1 MYLTIYIVSENTT
14 LVVNLQPTCWV
25 DQLCMEFCVEICK
38 SVIDLK
44 EKSGWNYR
52 KQFWKQF
59 KMLCIRR
66 LQNMKYWNHF
76 STKTIMWTFYA
87 TIGFIVSKYIS
98 NKYNVKKIYI
108 SEEEYKLFFD
118 FGTGFF
124 FSIQT

>member
-1 MYLTIYIVSENTT
+1 
-14 LVVNLQPTCWV
+14 
-25 DQLCMEFCVEICK
+25 
-38 SVIDLK
+38 
-44 EKSGWNYR
+44 
-52 KQFWKQF
+52 
-59 KMLCIRR
+59 
-66 LQNMKYWNHF
+66 
-76 STKTIMWTFYA
+76 MWTFYA